1 MPDAPL
7 AGCCNCTYF
16 ECGTMSDKF
25 KSLDANE
32 KAALES
38 ALYRCRALVDRL
50 FTGRHLQ
57 RRACRSGVVNA
68 TDN

>member
-7 AGCCNCTYF
+7 AGYCNCAYF

-38 ALYRCRALVDRL
+38 ALYRCRALV
-50 FTGRHLQ
+50 GRIGE
-57 RRACRSGVVNA
+57 R
-68 TDN
+68 TP